1 MFKKIEGIYTAAKQ
15 AFKKN
20 PNPGAAIKSVK
31 TNVPDT
37 KLKKLQAANR
47 IADLRLKGA
56 KAKLSQTQFEAANK
70 AFKKDDKFTFEGSTK
85 KSETNKEAYKRIQK
99 ENTKAIKSMIDT
111 AFAENKAKGGR
122 VGKMGGGMMS
132 RRFGMNKGG
141 KIPTTPK
148 EKKFAALAPPRDR
161 ITYSDK
167 IAGATGRQK
176 AAIGGMI
183 VKLGKAGKKF
193 LKSKEGKDKL
203 KEMDSKKGKE
213 FTEKMLKKLKDA
225 GFKGGG
231 PAMSKLPAKEER
243 KQRMQKRAT
252 AASKFVKNRKRSFG
266 SIMREKHMR

>member
-1 MFKKIEGIYTAAKQ
+1 MGVFSFVKAGKKIFGKPKST
-15 AFKKN
+15 
-20 PNPGAAIKSVK
+20 GSAIKSFK
-31 TNVPDT
+31 PNVPSTRLQKASRDLKIAKQKT
-37 KLKKLQAANR
+37 KAAGAKLKQTTFEIKQGEYGKLTF
-47 IADLRLKGA
+47 DPM
-56 KAKLSQTQFEAANK
+56 
-70 AFKKDDKFTFEGSTK
+70 KKDVTK
-85 KSETNKEAYKRIQK
+85 KSKLREK
-99 ENTKAIKSMIDT
+99 
-111 AFAENKAKGGR
+111 
-122 VGKMGGGMMS
+122 KMGGGMMS

-243 KQRMQKRAT
+243 KQRMQKRTT

>member
-1 MFKKIEGIYTAAKQ
+1 MGVFSFVKAGKKIFGKV
-15 AFKKN
+15 KSS
-20 PNPGAAIKSVK
+20 GSAIKSVK
-31 TNVPDT
+31 PNVPKT
-37 KLKKLQAANR
+37 KLDKLRSQNK
-47 IADLRLKGA
+47 IATARLKGA
-56 KAKLSQTQFEAANK
+56 QAKLKQTQFEIKNPK
-70 AFKKDDKFTFEGSTK
+70 IKKDDKFTFEGSTK

-243 KQRMQKRAT
+243 KQKAQKRMT
-252 AASKFVKNRKRSFG
+252 AANKFVKNRKRSFG